1 MILSSFVA
9 EGVCTCA
16 PGGAPVCMIRLACW
30 RCCCTPVLGR
40 VGWHVGAEGSGSS
53 RAAAGR
59 VGQSGARAGTWP
71 TSSATGSLSTGSR
84 AWRGTR
90 GTSTTSRVR
99 GRRRRCLAASLLQTW
114 RLACDVCNCALMAQ
128 TSPASAWTL

>member
-59 VGQSGARAGTWP
+59 VGQSAARAGTWP
-71 TSSATGSLSTGSR
+71 TSSATGSLSTGPGPGAAHAGRLPPPGCAGGAGAALQPVFCRPGASH
-84 AWRGTR
+84 ATCA
-90 GTSTTSRVR
+90 TVR
-99 GRRRRCLAASLLQTW
+99 
-114 RLACDVCNCALMAQ
+114 
-128 TSPASAWTL
+128 